1 MMKPMLPTLTPDP
14 PEGDMW
20 LSEVKYDGFRGI
32 LQIETHESMTLTSR
46 NGTNLLPHFPEIEQ
60 YIRQMLEDDM
70 LPVPLMLDGEIVL
83 LRTAL
88 SSEFRALQ
96 ARGRMKNQ
104 KNIHRAASIRPAVFL
119 CFDLLHTGSKNT
131 KDLPYEKRKEA
142 LLALFSRAGLPTTPS
157 PHHRALVQMI
167 PFTND
172 HHELLKNVYDQ
183 EGEGL
188 VFKKKNSMWE
198 EGVRSS
204 DWVKVKN
211 WKTCS
216 CFITGWESG
225 NDYFYVGVY
234 KGEEIVSLGAFHFGL
249 NPEEKRSLKHII
261 YENHTG
267 KDGTFFSIS
276 PAITVELHYLERY
289 DDGLREPHFSRFLFS
304 EAPESCTEERFR
316 IDELSLPG
324 SISVTHP
331 EKPIF
336 EGISKLDYL
345 HYLRKVSGALL
356 PFLHGRALTC
366 IRYPHGIFGE
376 SFYQKNTPEHAPDFV
391 KTVRDDSIDYTLC
404 HAIDTLMWLG
414 NQLAL
419 ELHVPF
425 QLQGRDDV
433 FEIAF
438 DLDPPDRSAFPLA
451 VKAALIL
458 KDILDRLH
466 LRSFVKTSGNKGL
479 QVHIPIPR
487 GYTWDDTRL
496 FTEFIARYLVSTHPE
511 EFTVERLKKQ
521 RNGRL
526 YIDYVQHGPGKTL
539 VSPYSVRGN
548 NEGLVSTPL
557 LWEEVNRD
565 LDPSRFTMEA
575 VVKRF
580 REIGCPFSGYYTA
593 GEQQPF
599 KEVMTF
605 LRSNG

>member
-1 MMKPMLPTLTPDP
+1 MKPMLPTLTTDP
-14 PEGDMW
+14 PEGDIW

-32 LQIETHESMTLTSR
+32 LQIETRERMKLISR
-46 NGTNLLPHFPEIEQ
+46 NGTNLLPQFPEIEK
-60 YIRQMLEDDM
+60 YINELIEEGK

-83 LRTAL
+83 LRTSL

-96 ARGRMKNQ
+96 VRGRMKNQ
-104 KNIHRAASIRPAVFL
+104 RNIQRARSIRPAVFL
-119 CFDLLHTGSKNT
+119 CFDLLRSGSKET
-131 KDLPYEKRKEA
+131 KHLPYEKRKEI
-142 LLALFSRAGLPTTPS
+142 LLALFCRAGLPTSPS
-157 PHHRALVQMI
+157 PHHRELLQMI
-167 PFTND
+167 PCTRD
-172 HHELLKNVYDQ
+172 HHLLFKEVYDQ

-188 VFKKKNSMWE
+188 VFKKKYGTWE
-198 EGVRSS
+198 EGVRSTN
-204 DWVKVKN
+204 WLKVKN

-216 CFITGWESG
+216 CFITGWESR
-225 NDYFYVGVY
+225 NDYFHVGVY
-234 KGEEIVSLGAFHFGL
+234 RGDEIISLGAFHFGL
-249 NPEEKRSLKHII
+249 SPGEKRSLKQII
-261 YENHTG
+261 QENHTG

-276 PAITVELHYLERY
+276 PSITVELHYLERY

-304 EAPESCTEERFR
+304 EAPETCSEERFR
-316 IDELSLPG
+316 VDELSLPG
-324 SISVTHP
+324 SVSVTHP
-331 EKPIF
+331 DKPIF
-336 EGISKLDYL
+336 EGISKLEYL
-345 HYLRKVSGALL
+345 HYLRKVSGAIL
-356 PFLHGRALTC
+356 PFIHGRALTC

-391 KTVRDDSIDYTLC
+391 ETVREHSIDYTLC
-404 HAIDTLMWLG
+404 HTIDTLMWLG

-425 QLQGRDDV
+425 QLQGREDV
-433 FEIAF
+433 FEVAF

-479 QVHIPIPR
+479 QLHIPIPR

-511 EFTVERLKKQ
+511 EFTVERLKKE
-521 RNGRL
+521 RKGRL

-539 VSPYSVRGN
+539 VAPYSVRGN

-557 LWEEVNRD
+557 LWEEVDLD

-575 VVKRF
+575 VVNRF
-580 REIGCPFSGYYTA
+580 REIGCPFFDYYKA

-605 LRSNG
+605 LQSNG